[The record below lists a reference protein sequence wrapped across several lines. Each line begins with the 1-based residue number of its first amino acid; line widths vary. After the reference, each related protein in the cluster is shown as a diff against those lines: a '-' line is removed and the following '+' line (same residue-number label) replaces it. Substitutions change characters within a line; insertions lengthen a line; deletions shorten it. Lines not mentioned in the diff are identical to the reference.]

1 MNYWLLKSEPSEF
14 SITDLERVAES
25 VWDGV
30 RNYQVRNS
38 FRDVMQVGDKALFYH
53 SSCADIG
60 VVGEMEIVIPAV
72 PDPTQF
78 NLESKYFDP
87 KSTRENPR
95 WLGPKVRFVSRFK
108 KVIPLA
114 DIRADNRFSN
124 MTLLKP
130 GNRLSA
136 FLITKAEYEAI
147 VNIGL
152 KNK

>member
-14 SITDLERVAES
+14 SITDLERVHES

-38 FRDVMQVGDKALFYH
+38 FRDVMQAGDKALFYH

-60 VVGEMEIVIPAV
+60 VVGEMEIVIPAI

-78 NLESKYFDP
+78 NQKSKYFDP
-87 KSTRENPR
+87 KSTGENPR
-95 WLGPKVRFVSRFK
+95 WLGPKVRFVK
-108 KVIPLA
+108 KFTNIVTLTEIKNNPIFSDIPLTK
-114 DIRADNRFSN
+114 R
-124 MTLLKP
+124 

-136 FLITKAEYEAI
+136 FPISKKHYDAI
-147 VNIGL
+147 AKMAG
-152 KNK
+152 K